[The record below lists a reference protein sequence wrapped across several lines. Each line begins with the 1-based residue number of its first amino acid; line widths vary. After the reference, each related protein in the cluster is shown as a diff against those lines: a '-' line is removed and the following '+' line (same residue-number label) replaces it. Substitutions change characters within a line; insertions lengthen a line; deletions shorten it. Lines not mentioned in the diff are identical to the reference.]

1 MTYADYLRA
10 RAAEC
15 VKLAVDAS
23 PERAAELIDL
33 AQDFSERA
41 HSADLND
48 YGARLLR
55 EEQCGYQA
63 AVVSVASSTG
73 AAPHP
78 MQKLISWFGGTA
90 NAAA

>member
-1 MTYADYLRA
+1 MTYADYLRQ

-15 VKLAVDAS
+15 VTQALEAS
-23 PERAAELIDL
+23 AERAAELIDL

-55 EEQCGYQA
+55 EEQSGYQA
-63 AVVSVASSTG
+63 PVVSVASSAK

-78 MQKLISWFGGTA
+78 IQRLFSWLGGTA
-90 NAAA
+90 GAVA